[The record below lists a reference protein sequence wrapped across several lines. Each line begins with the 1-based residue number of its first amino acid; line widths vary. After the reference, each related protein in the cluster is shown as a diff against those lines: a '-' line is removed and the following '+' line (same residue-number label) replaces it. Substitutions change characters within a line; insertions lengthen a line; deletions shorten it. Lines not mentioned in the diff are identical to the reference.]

1 MHIKINKSDF
11 LDILAKV
18 QGLTGRKSNL
28 AITEN
33 VLIKTKDEYIQ
44 LLVTDLESGFEGFYA
59 ATIESEGAVVINS
72 RKFYEIVREFPSEE
86 IWIQEIENHWIK
98 IGNQKV
104 QYHIVGMNPEDFPEI
119 PSMDSLSLFEIDQGA
134 FSKMIEKTVIISG
147 SSDDKRPQING
158 VFFEVIEGDRILR
171 MVSTDGS
178 RLCLVDYASDKGF
191 SGLMEK
197 GLIIPKKGLSEV
209 AKFLDG
215 EGTVKIGV
223 KENKFIVKKGRETIV
238 IRLLEGAFPK
248 YQDIIV
254 KGNGHLITLDRK
266 IFFSM
271 LRRMSIL
278 SSETYKSVLFTFDE
292 NILIISATNPDIG
305 ESKEEMSI
313 DFGGDKTEMAFN
325 PKFFIDTLNVI
336 EDEAVI
342 LFVSSADKPCL
353 IEGKENKN
361 FISVIMPMKV

>member
-11 LDILAKV
+11 YDVLAKV

-33 VLIKTKDEYIQ
+33 VLIKTKEESIQ
-44 LLVTDLESGFEGFYA
+44 LLVTDLESGFEGFYP
-59 ATIESEGAVVINS
+59 ATVESEGAVVINS

-104 QYHIVGMNPEDFPEI
+104 QYHIVGMNPEDFPDI
-119 PSMDSLSLFEIDQGA
+119 PSMESVSFSEIDQSA
-134 FSKMIEKTVIISG
+134 LSKMIEKMIIISG
-147 SSDDKRPQING
+147 ASDDKRPHING
-158 VFFEVIEGDRILR
+158 IFLESVEGNKILR

-178 RLCLVDYASDKGF
+178 RLSLVDHASDTEF
-191 SGLMEK
+191 SGLMDK

-223 KENKFIVKKGRETIV
+223 KDNKFIVKKSRETIV
-238 IRLLEGAFPK
+238 MRLLEGTFPK
-248 YQDIIV
+248 YQEIIL
-254 KGNGHLITLDRK
+254 KGTGHLITLDKK
-266 IFFSM
+266 IFLSM
-271 LRRMSIL
+271 LKRMSIL
-278 SSETYKSVLFTFDE
+278 SSETYKSVLFTFEE
-292 NILIISATNPDIG
+292 NNLTISATNPDIG
-305 ESKEEMSI
+305 ESKEDLPI
-313 DFGGDKTEMAFN
+313 DFDGDRIEMAFN
-325 PKFFIDTLNVI
+325 PKFFIDTLNVM

-342 LFVSSADKPCL
+342 LFVASEDKPC
-353 IEGKENKN
+353 IVEGKEDKN